1 MSRASRMS
9 ASSHCGAGR
18 LGSGERDLG
27 EASGSPWPSFAPPRP
42 LPTIN
47 GAVRVARNYG
57 LDVHG
62 TVWLPARSAARSAR
76 SAGSRHPSPPAP
88 RAAGQAAHAAL
99 TAASG
104 RPGSSATRRRFPN
117 PPSPGK

>member
-1 MSRASRMS
+1 
-9 ASSHCGAGR
+9 
-18 LGSGERDLG
+18 LGERDLG

-42 LPTIN
+42 LPTIK

-76 SAGSRHPSPPAP
+76 SAGSRILRLRHRAQPGKQLTLPLQPRPAGHAHQP
-88 RAAGQAAHAAL
+88 RAEGSQIRHHQANRYTMNQQAENAQAKAL
-99 TAASG
+99 
-104 RPGSSATRRRFPN
+104 
-117 PPSPGK
+117 